1 MQGELLAVGHSM
13 AALLYVLGVLFQTLP
28 IPYASIKAHGP
39 QLMKDGVIS
48 EIAIASVSLVS
59 LFVSWI
65 SQIFSTTVSMPV
77 SPDVAFWIIITQ
89 LSAIAASILLL
100 IGTLSATVVFAP
112 LAGAISS
119 VTSSILMM
127 ITVSLIV
134 WTIVKAI
141 GIIITSTWLS
151 FYIFGLVM
159 FALPFRIGRS
169 VGAMFMA
176 GALVAVIAIPIM
188 PSVAVWLQGS
198 IGYDTGIGPIDDT
211 ISKIKKNS
219 NPLLITRLLTQ
230 IPEMIANLMVSVVIS
245 TILFPFAYLLIIS
258 MITRSVAMLLGGSS
272 GTSVSSFVLAPA
284 WDIGGKLK

>member
-13 AALLYVLGVLFQTLP
+13 AALLYVLGLLFQTLP
-28 IPYASIKAHGP
+28 IPFPSIKAHGP

-65 SQIFSTTVSMPV
+65 SQMFSTAVNMPV
-77 SPDVAFWIIITQ
+77 SPDVAFGIIITQ
-89 LSAIAASILLL
+89 LSAIAAAILLL

-119 VTSSILMM
+119 ATSSILMVV
-127 ITVSLIV
+127 TVALIV
-134 WTIVKAI
+134 WTIVKAV

-169 VGAMFMA
+169 VGAMLMA
-176 GALVAVIAIPIM
+176 GALVAVITIPIM
-188 PSVAVWLQGS
+188 PSAAVWLQGS
-198 IGYDTGIGPIDDT
+198 IGYDTGVSPIEDT

-230 IPEMIANLMVSVVIS
+230 IPEMIANLMVAVVIS
-245 TILFPFAYLLIIS
+245 TILFPFAYLLVVS
-258 MITRSVAMLLGGSS
+258 MITRSVARLLGGSS

>member
-13 AALLYVLGVLFQTLP
+13 AALLYVLGLLFQTLP
-28 IPYASIKAHGP
+28 IPFPSIKAHGP

-65 SQIFSTTVSMPV
+65 SEMFSTAVNMPV
-77 SPDVAFWIIITQ
+77 SPDVAFGIIITQ
-89 LSAIAASILLL
+89 LSAIAAAILLL

-119 VTSSILMM
+119 ATSSILMVV
-127 ITVSLIV
+127 TVALIV
-134 WTIVKAI
+134 WTIVKAV

-169 VGAMFMA
+169 VGAMLMA

-188 PSVAVWLQGS
+188 PSVAVWLQSS
-198 IGYDTGIGPIDDT
+198 IGYDTGVSPIEDT

-230 IPEMIANLMVSVVIS
+230 IPEMIANLMVAVVIS
-245 TILFPFAYLLIIS
+245 TILFPFAYLLIVS
-258 MITRSVAMLLGGSS
+258 MITRSVARLLGGSS